1 MVYQTAR
8 EVSIPI
14 IGLGGVCKA
23 EDVVE
28 YMLAGAS
35 AVGVGYASFRNPS
48 AMPAIIDDL
57 EKWCES
63 RGIER
68 VSELIG
74 AMIEEP
80 RADTYDAAAMS
91 I

>member
-1 MVYQTAR
+1 
-8 EVSIPI
+8 
-14 IGLGGVCKA
+14 
-23 EDVVE
+23 
-28 YMLAGAS
+28 
-35 AVGVGYASFRNPS
+35 
-48 AMPAIIDDL
+48 MPAIIDDL

-68 VSELIG
+68 LRDLTG

-80 RADTYDAAAMS
+80 RQDTYEAAAMG

>member
-1 MVYQTAR
+1 
-8 EVSIPI
+8 
-14 IGLGGVCKA
+14 
-23 EDVVE
+23 
-28 YMLAGAS
+28 
-35 AVGVGYASFRNPS
+35 
-48 AMPAIIDDL
+48 MPAIIDDL

-74 AMIEEP
+74 AMVEEP
-80 RADTYDAAAMS
+80 RADTYDAAAMG

>member
-1 MVYQTAR
+1 M
-8 EVSIPI
+8 
-14 IGLGGVCKA
+14 
-23 EDVVE
+23 
-28 YMLAGAS
+28 
-35 AVGVGYASFRNPS
+35 GVGYASFRNPS
-48 AMPAIIDDL
+48 ALPAIIDDL

-68 VSELIG
+68 LAELTG

-80 RADTYDAAAMS
+80 RADTYEAAAMS